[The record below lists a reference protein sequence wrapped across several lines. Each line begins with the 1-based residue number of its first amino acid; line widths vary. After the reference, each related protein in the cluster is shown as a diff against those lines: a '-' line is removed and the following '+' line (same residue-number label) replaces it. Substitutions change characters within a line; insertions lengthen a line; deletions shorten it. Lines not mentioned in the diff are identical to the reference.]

1 MVSLSAQTIKNE
13 NTIKFNVVEKF
24 VSIEGEGIRS
34 GYPAVFVR
42 FAGCNLSCSWCDT
55 KYANENPEYEEI
67 DVDNLMNFIA
77 STEIKR
83 VTLTGGEPLIQPYI
97 YLLIDRLIREGFE
110 VNVETNGSVSI
121 KNLPRDV
128 IITMDYKCPSSGMED
143 RMIVDNI
150 NFLGK
155 KDVLKFV
162 VGTFEDLKS
171 AERII
176 KTFKPRCNIFFS
188 PVFGMIK
195 PAEIVKFLIENKLF
209 DTRVQLQIHKIIWS
223 DKIKGV

>member
-1 MVSLSAQTIKNE
+1 
-13 NTIKFNVVEKF
+13 
-24 VSIEGEGIRS
+24 
-34 GYPAVFVR
+34 
-42 FAGCNLSCSWCDT
+42 
-55 KYANENPEYEEI
+55 
-67 DVDNLMNFIA
+67 
-77 STEIKR
+77 
-83 VTLTGGEPLIQPYI
+83 
-97 YLLIDRLIREGFE
+97 
-110 VNVETNGSVSI
+110 
-121 KNLPRDV
+121 
-128 IITMDYKCPSSGMED
+128 MDYKCPSSGMED

-188 PVFGMIK
+188 PVFEMIK